1 MKDLKNFKIVD
12 IFEKYL
18 KKETT
23 VGGDVALPD
32 DKAAYDTPVG
42 KKDLKQNKKK
52 KKKKKK
58 LLIDEPAVNAEKKR
72 GGSS

>member
-1 MKDLKNFKIVD
+1 MKDLKDIKIVD

-23 VGGDVALPD
+23 VGSDVALPD
-32 DKAAYDTPVG
+32 DKAAYDTPTG
-42 KKDLKQNKKK
+42 KKDLKKNKKK
-52 KKKKKK
+52 KKKKR